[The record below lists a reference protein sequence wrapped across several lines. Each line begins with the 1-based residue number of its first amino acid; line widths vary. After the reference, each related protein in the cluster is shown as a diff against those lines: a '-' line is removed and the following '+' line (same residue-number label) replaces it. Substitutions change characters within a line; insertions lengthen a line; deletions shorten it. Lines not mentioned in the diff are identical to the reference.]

1 MAKLPYMKLFWPDF
15 FFDPRV
21 QALTTEARGIYV
33 LLLGVLWMSDGW
45 IAADDKVIARRLG
58 LDVRVWRSRYKAE
71 IVPLLSDFQAPL
83 VGRSYTQ
90 KRLQRELAKATDL
103 RAIRIANLGMS
114 EAEYEAK
121 RAVAPAKPASKK
133 RAQHGTPNRP
143 PKPAAEPA
151 LPSSGDSH
159 SHKDTTYPAKAGNS
173 YPAAGRAA
181 VHTERSGPTP
191 HNIDAVAL
199 PPRAM
204 PEAEPEPPSNPAL
217 VKRLVADGLKPG
229 KALSLSEIVAELTGD
244 DDANR
249 KG

>member
-1 MAKLPYMKLFWPDF
+1 MAQMPYMKLFWPDF

-21 QALTTEARGIYV
+21 QAMTPEARGIYL

-58 LDVRVWRSRYKAE
+58 LDVRQWRSRYKAE

-90 KRLQRELAKATDL
+90 KRLQKELAKAADL

-121 RAVAPAKPASKK
+121 RAVAPAKPGSKK
-133 RAQHGTPNRP
+133 RAQHASPNRT

-151 LPSSGDSH
+151 SPSSGDSH
-159 SHKDTTYPAKAGNS
+159 SHRDTTYPAKAGHS
-173 YPAAGRAA
+173 YPAADRAA
-181 VHTERSGPTP
+181 VHTERSDQPP
-191 HNIDAVAL
+191 HNVDAAAL
-199 PPRAM
+199 PPREALQAM
-204 PEAEPEPPSNPAL
+204 PTAEPEPASDPAT
-217 VKRLVADGLKPG
+217 VKRLVADGLKRDKPPT
-229 KALSLSEIVAELTGD
+229 LSDLMAELT
-244 DDANR
+244 
-249 KG
+249 KGK